1 MRTSSKRTLRPVPA
15 VSAALGLL
23 LVGIAATPAH
33 AESVRA
39 RQWYLDAMQADEMW
53 KVSTGRGITVSVI
66 DSGVDDTLADLK
78 GQVLD
83 GKDYSD
89 QSGDEHTDL
98 ANHGTGIAGLIAA
111 TGARGAED
119 GTFGLAPDAKILPI
133 RMRYATEDFGQVDNK
148 AEYSRVLTQAI
159 RYAADTEAQII
170 NISMSSS
177 NAPGTKNVGTPELAS
192 AVKYALDKGK
202 LIFAAVG
209 NSGNTSNLPQYPAS
223 TPGVVG
229 VGSINEDIE
238 RSTFSQRGAEVDVT
252 APGENMLHA
261 CVGGTQ
267 VCQGEGTSDATAI
280 ASASAALIWAK
291 HPTWTNNQVLRV
303 LINTMKGNE
312 DSWTRNDDFGYGVV
326 RPRVALTD
334 PGDPG
339 AADEYPLPDLAAAT
353 SASPSP
359 AASQSTGS
367 AKDDSKAEDESAS
380 AAAGTGDGGGSPLW
394 IALGIGAAAL
404 LGAAVAVP
412 MVRARRRQTAQP
424 TIAAVPPA
432 HPPYMPQQQPY
443 PPFGHPQ
450 GHIAGPPPS
459 DGTADP
465 GRPSAR

>member
-1 MRTSSKRTLRPVPA
+1 MRSSRKQALRPVSV

-39 RQWYLDAMQADEMW
+39 RQWFLDAMHADEMW
-53 KVSTGRGITVSVI
+53 KVSNGSGITVAVI

-83 GKDYSD
+83 GKDYSE

-111 TGARGAED
+111 TGARGAEN
-119 GTFGLAPDAKILPI
+119 GSYGLAPGTKILPV
-133 RMRYATEDFGQVDNK
+133 RMRYATEDLESGSK
-148 AEYSRVLTQAI
+148 AEYSRVLTEAI
-159 RYAADTEAQII
+159 RYAADTRAQII
-170 NISMSSS
+170 NISMGSS
-177 NAPGTKNVGTPELAS
+177 NAPGTKNVGTPELAA
-192 AVKYALDKGK
+192 AVKYALAKGK
-202 LIFAAVG
+202 LVFAAAG

-229 VGSINEDIE
+229 VGAINEDVK
-238 RSTFSQRGAEVDVT
+238 RSAFSQRGAEVDVT

-267 VCQGEGTSDATAI
+267 VCTGNGTSDATAI
-280 ASASAALIWAK
+280 ASASAALIWSR

-312 DSWTRNDDFGYGVV
+312 KGWTRNDDFGYGIV
-326 RPRVALTD
+326 RPRVALET

-339 AADEYPLPDLAAAT
+339 PAGEYPLPDLAAAAA
-353 SASPSP
+353 SASPSGK
-359 AASQSTGS
+359 ASPSAGS
-367 AKDDSKAEDESAS
+367 AP
-380 AAAGTGDGGGSPLW
+380 GDGKADGTPTATASGSGDDGDAVLW
-394 IALGIGAAAL
+394 IALGAGAAAL

-412 MVRARRRQTAQP
+412 AIRSRRRRTAQP
-424 TIAAVPPA
+424 AAAAPVPPGYA
-432 HPPYMPQQQPY
+432 PGAQQPY
-443 PPFGHPQ
+443 PSYGQPQ
-450 GHIAGPPPS
+450 GFPAGPPPE
-459 DGTADP
+459 GTSGP
-465 GRPSAR
+465 GGPSAH

>member
-1 MRTSSKRTLRPVPA
+1 MRTSSNRTIRPVSA
-15 VSAALGLL
+15 VSAVLGLL
-23 LVGIAATPAH
+23 LVGIAAPPAH

-39 RQWYLDAMQADEMW
+39 RQWYLDAMNAEEMW
-53 KVSTGRGITVSVI
+53 KVSTGRGITVAVI
-66 DSGVDDTLADLK
+66 DSGVDETLPDLK

-83 GKDYSD
+83 GKDYSN
-89 QSGDEHTDL
+89 QSGDEHTDI

-111 TGARGAED
+111 TGARGTSD
-119 GTFGLAPDAKILPI
+119 GSYGLAPGAKILPI

-148 AEYSRVLTQAI
+148 AEYSRVLTEAI

-209 NSGNTSNLPQYPAS
+209 NTGNTSNLPQYPAS

-229 VGSINEDIE
+229 VGSIGEDVQ

-267 VCQGEGTSDATAI
+267 VCVGEGTSDAAAI
-280 ASASAALIWAK
+280 ASASAALIWSK
-291 HPTWTNNQVLRV
+291 HPSWTNNQVLRV

-312 DSWTRNDDFGYGVV
+312 KSWTRNDDFGYGIV
-326 RPRVALTD
+326 RPRVALVD

-339 AADEYPLPDLAAAT
+339 PADAYPLPDLAAA

-359 AASQSTGS
+359 KASQSTGS
-367 AKDDSKAEDESAS
+367 TEDDSKADGKS
-380 AAAGTGDGGGSPLW
+380 AASGGSDDSDAPLW
-394 IALGIGAAAL
+394 IALGFGASAL
-404 LGAAVAVP
+404 LGTAVAAPV
-412 MVRARRRQTAQP
+412 VRARSRRLAQTTRAPVQSP
-424 TIAAVPPA
+424 GS
-432 HPPYMPQQQPY
+432 PYIPQQQPY
-443 PPFGHPQ
+443 PPFGQPQ
-450 GHIAGPPPS
+450 GHVPGSPS
-459 DGTADP
+459 DGSSGS